1 MTEKRPGPAPG
12 VPLIEVSVKR
22 ELTVFSIMNL
32 VVVVVFFQANHHRAL
47 MNFVEAQAQY
57 YAQCH
62 AYMAELQK
70 QLARYNATHFF
81 FQCFNSGEGVFAFPR
96 ELAEAVGFGS

>member
-32 VVVVVFFQANHHRAL
+32 VVVV
-47 MNFVEAQAQY
+47 
-57 YAQCH
+57 
-62 AYMAELQK
+62 
-70 QLARYNATHFF
+70 FF
-81 FQCFNSGEGVFAFPR
+81 FSGQSSQSTYEFC
-96 ELAEAVGFGS
+96 

>member
-1 MTEKRPGPAPG
+1 
-12 VPLIEVSVKR
+12 
-22 ELTVFSIMNL
+22 
-32 VVVVVFFQANHHRAL
+32 

-81 FQCFNSGEGVFAFPR
+81 FNVLTQGK
-96 ELAEAVGFGS
+96 GFSPFLGNWLRQWGLEVSISYL

>member
-1 MTEKRPGPAPG
+1 
-12 VPLIEVSVKR
+12 
-22 ELTVFSIMNL
+22 
-32 VVVVVFFQANHHRAL
+32 

-81 FQCFNSGEGVFAFPR
+81 FQCFNAGEGDYTFLR
-96 ELAEAVGFGS
+96 ELAKAVGFGRCCKLLVYFHILTTTT

>member
-1 MTEKRPGPAPG
+1 
-12 VPLIEVSVKR
+12 
-22 ELTVFSIMNL
+22 
-32 VVVVVFFQANHHRAL
+32 

-70 QLARYNATHFF
+70 QLARYMPLI
-81 FQCFNSGEGVFAFPR
+81 S
-96 ELAEAVGFGS
+96 S